1 MPRAKIDGGLARYAM
16 SAKTDEKGTKAA
28 RRQAVVFDHITNI
41 PNKKAEQSA
50 FFIGKIYNSNNKFQ

>member
-1 MPRAKIDGGLARYAM
+1 M